1 MLNRLNKNNVVL
13 HNQLFWGRAIN
24 TVFGMPDPVSLDAEK
39 KLFQI
44 SEMLSNL
51 VKSFFGVMS
60 FLKWNRIST

>member
-60 FLKWNRIST
+60 FLKWNRNST